1 MNKHKTTNMTR
12 HFIKRSSYRTVFNG
26 SPIPALGLWLF
37 VLAFAPIGTYL
48 LFSSHASTLSG
59 DINGDG
65 IVNITDLSLL
75 LSTYNKNQSTCATN
89 TSYTCDINGDGTVNV
104 FDLSTLLSNYG
115 QSDTSTNLIPNPSF
129 ETNSF

>member
-37 VLAFAPIGTYL
+37 VLAFAAIGTYL

-75 LSTYNKNQSTCATN
+75 LSTYNKNQSTCSTN
-89 TSYTCDINGDGTVNV
+89 ASYTCDLNGDGVVSV
-104 FDLSTLLSNYG
+104 FDLSALLSNYG
-115 QSDTSTNLIPNPSF
+115 KSVGQNVNLIPNSSF
-129 ETNSF
+129 ETNN